1 MAEKRHYFRLGMFV
15 IISLILLFAVLFVL
29 GGRSLFQ
36 PTLTIE
42 TYFDQSVAGLE
53 VGAQVL
59 FRGVPVG
66 QITQI
71 VLSGPVYER
80 EVPVERRR
88 AYIVVRATLSSDA
101 PQVELWKDKL
111 PQYVQKGLRA
121 QTQLAGIT
129 GQQYLALDYVDP
141 EKYSELKFDWTP
153 GYPYVPSI
161 PSLTGQIIENVQQFL
176 ASLNE
181 ADIQDLGRNLNRLVE
196 TVNRKVD
203 QIPVPELSA
212 EVAGILK
219 DARAAIQ
226 RLDQVIAAAP
236 VGRAVGNISSA
247 AGRID
252 QLLAD
257 PALCQTLRDVASAS
271 ARLNG
276 LLANPI
282 KQTAD
287 NAAAFTAR
295 LRQIV
300 ETGEIDRLVQ
310 HLDRTAQRF
319 DTLIGDNQYDLRM
332 IVQDLRATANNLRNL
347 SETAK
352 RYPAG
357 IFFGGPPEKAE
368 LPWKETK

>member
-1 MAEKRHYFRLGMFV
+1 
-15 IISLILLFAVLFVL
+15 
-29 GGRSLFQ
+29 
-36 PTLTIE
+36 
-42 TYFDQSVAGLE
+42 
-53 VGAQVL
+53 
-59 FRGVPVG
+59 
-66 QITQI
+66 
-71 VLSGPVYER
+71 
-80 EVPVERRR
+80 
-88 AYIVVRATLSSDA
+88 
-101 PQVELWKDKL
+101 
-111 PQYVQKGLRA
+111 
-121 QTQLAGIT
+121 
-129 GQQYLALDYVDP
+129 
-141 EKYSELKFDWTP
+141 
-153 GYPYVPSI
+153 
-161 PSLTGQIIENVQQFL
+161 
-176 ASLNE
+176 
-181 ADIQDLGRNLNRLVE
+181 
-196 TVNRKVD
+196 
-203 QIPVPELSA
+203 
-212 EVAGILK
+212 
-219 DARAAIQ
+219 
-226 RLDQVIAAAP
+226 
-236 VGRAVGNISSA
+236 VGNISSA

-271 ARLNG
+271 AGLNG